1 MSGASPVEPGSSSTE
16 IHLVLLGAGHVHLHV
31 LQGLAR
37 QGAQAG
43 DFKNVRIT
51 LVSPYDRQLYSGMV
65 PGFVAGHYALDQ
77 CFIPLEQLLRRSH
90 ASFIRDCA
98 IGIDACE
105 RTVRLAGGRLLHYD
119 LLSIDVGPVM
129 NRDNIEVRMPG
140 ARTHALFVRPIET
153 FGQLWP
159 RVALMSKNR
168 KQPLRLALIG
178 AGAAGLELAMA
189 AAYALPL
196 AKVTLVTG
204 GGVAAQ
210 NYPPA
215 VQRKVAKALQRLGIT
230 VIEDTCKSLQ
240 AGQLTLGSGAR
251 LACDAPLLAVGAD
264 APPWL
269 ADSGLALDDQ
279 GFISVNAYQQ
289 STSHTEV
296 FAAGDAATR
305 VDAPL
310 PRSGVYAVRSGPP
323 LLANLKALID
333 GKTLKAYQPPRRT
346 LNLLSCGQSYAI
358 AIWGPLSVE
367 GRWVWH
373 WKDRID
379 RRFVAQYT

>member
-1 MSGASPVEPGSSSTE
+1 MSGASPVEPGSSSTG

-37 QGAQAG
+37 LAHQGARAG

-51 LVSPYDRQLYSGMV
+51 LVSPHDRQLYCGMI

-77 CFIPLEQLLRRSH
+77 CFIPLEHLLRRSR

-98 IGIDACE
+98 IGIDASE
-105 RTVRLAGGRLLHYD
+105 RTVRLAGGGLLHYD

-129 NRDNIEVRMPG
+129 NRDNIEARMPG
-140 ARTHALFVRPIET
+140 ARTHELFVRPIET

-159 RVALMSKNR
+159 RVARMSKNR
-168 KQPLRLALIG
+168 EQPLRLALIG

-215 VQRKVAKALQRLGIT
+215 VQRKVAKALQRL
-230 VIEDTCKSLQ
+230 V
-240 AGQLTLGSGAR
+240 
-251 LACDAPLLAVGAD
+251 
-264 APPWL
+264 
-269 ADSGLALDDQ
+269 
-279 GFISVNAYQQ
+279 
-289 STSHTEV
+289 
-296 FAAGDAATR
+296 
-305 VDAPL
+305 L
-310 PRSGVYAVRSGPP
+310 PS
-323 LLANLKALID
+323 
-333 GKTLKAYQPPRRT
+333 
-346 LNLLSCGQSYAI
+346 
-358 AIWGPLSVE
+358 
-367 GRWVWH
+367 
-373 WKDRID
+373 
-379 RRFVAQYT
+379 